1 MPLLP
6 PFADRYGLKAAAIT
20 AVDLVRGLAKLI
32 GWDCIE
38 VPGATGYVNT
48 NYAGKGAA
56 AVAALDKY
64 DLVFVHV
71 EAPDE
76 AGHNA
81 NAKDK
86 TEALE
91 QIDANIVGPV
101 LNRLRAEGQE
111 WRVLVLPDHPTPCT
125 VRTHTPDPV
134 PFAMAGKRV
143 EAVMSVPFTEATAAA
158 SDLHIPHGC
167 EMMEYFLTVR

>member
-1 MPLLP
+1 MLP
-6 PFADRYGLKAAAIT
+6 PFTDLYKVHAAAIT

-56 AVAALDKY
+56 AVAAVDKY
-64 DLVFVHV
+64 DLVFVHI

-81 NAKDK
+81 NVADK
-86 TEALE
+86 VASLE

-101 LNRLRAEGQE
+101 LQRLRAEGE
-111 WRVLVLPDHPTPCT
+111 DWRILVLPDHPTPCT
-125 VRTHTPDPV
+125 VRTHTPQSV
-134 PFAMAGKRV
+134 PFAIAGKRV
-143 EAVMSVPFTEATAAA
+143 ESVIHKPFNETTAAA
-158 SDLHIPHGC
+158 SDLHIDRGC
-167 EMMEYFLTVR
+167 DMMEYFLTIR